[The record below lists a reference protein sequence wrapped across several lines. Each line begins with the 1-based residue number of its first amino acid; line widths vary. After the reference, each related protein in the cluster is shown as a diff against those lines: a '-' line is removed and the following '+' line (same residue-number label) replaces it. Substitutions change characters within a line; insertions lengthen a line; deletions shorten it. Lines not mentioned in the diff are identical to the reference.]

1 MQAAPPFGER
11 EPRFRHQPRDAADRR
26 IIDATRQAARA
37 GQARTTRRAGEQ
49 FGERRVEAHP
59 RIMPQSRGG
68 GDAPRRRLSF
78 ADARG
83 CHCRTPG
90 PERSGSATRV
100 VLHAVGTA
108 TPTSRC
114 TARTSVDRIELR
126 PSLFDD
132 LHRPFALGAG
142 ERLRRALPARAAAP
156 ARRREAA
163 ARLACEAQRMNVN
176 DIIVQAT
183 VAVMLLALLAVAF
196 AWAYRRW
203 GRFRARKQIV
213 RSFESVSAA
222 VLRDVLIPD
231 GSGGQLHI
239 DFLLLTGRGLLV
251 VDYRDVEGVV
261 FGGEHMRE
269 WAVMNGSERST
280 FLNPLEALYD
290 RIAAVKLLAGEVP
303 VDGRIMFTSRSKF
316 PKGRPP
322 RVLRLDLLEGE
333 YPPAVP
339 GTTHPAERYRPAWD
353 QLVGQV
359 EPSPLGRA

>member
-1 MQAAPPFGER
+1 
-11 EPRFRHQPRDAADRR
+11 
-26 IIDATRQAARA
+26 
-37 GQARTTRRAGEQ
+37 
-49 FGERRVEAHP
+49 
-59 RIMPQSRGG
+59 
-68 GDAPRRRLSF
+68 
-78 ADARG
+78 
-83 CHCRTPG
+83 
-90 PERSGSATRV
+90 
-100 VLHAVGTA
+100 
-108 TPTSRC
+108 
-114 TARTSVDRIELR
+114 
-126 PSLFDD
+126 
-132 LHRPFALGAG
+132 
-142 ERLRRALPARAAAP
+142 
-156 ARRREAA
+156 
-163 ARLACEAQRMNVN
+163 MNVN

-183 VAVMLLALLAVAF
+183 VAVMLVALLAVAF
-196 AWAYRRW
+196 AWAYRVW

-251 VDYRDVEGVV
+251 VDYRDVAGVV

-303 VDGRIMFTSRSKF
+303 VDGRIVFTSRSKF

-339 GTTHPAERYRPAWD
+339 GTTHPAERYRPAWE
-353 QLVGQV
+353 QLVAQA
-359 EPSPLGRA
+359 EPSPLGRS

>member
-1 MQAAPPFGER
+1 
-11 EPRFRHQPRDAADRR
+11 
-26 IIDATRQAARA
+26 
-37 GQARTTRRAGEQ
+37 
-49 FGERRVEAHP
+49 
-59 RIMPQSRGG
+59 
-68 GDAPRRRLSF
+68 
-78 ADARG
+78 
-83 CHCRTPG
+83 
-90 PERSGSATRV
+90 
-100 VLHAVGTA
+100 
-108 TPTSRC
+108 
-114 TARTSVDRIELR
+114 
-126 PSLFDD
+126 
-132 LHRPFALGAG
+132 
-142 ERLRRALPARAAAP
+142 
-156 ARRREAA
+156 
-163 ARLACEAQRMNVN
+163 MNVN

-183 VAVMLLALLAVAF
+183 VAVMLVALLAVAF
-196 AWAYRRW
+196 TWAYRRW

-290 RIAAVKLLAGEVP
+290 RISAIKLLAGEVP
-303 VDGRIMFTSRSKF
+303 VDGRIVFTSRSKF

-333 YPPAVP
+333 FPAAEP
-339 GTTHPAERYRPAWD
+339 GTTHPAERYRAAWD
-353 QLVGQV
+353 QLAVQV
-359 EPSPLGRA
+359 EPSPLGRT

>member
-1 MQAAPPFGER
+1 
-11 EPRFRHQPRDAADRR
+11 
-26 IIDATRQAARA
+26 
-37 GQARTTRRAGEQ
+37 
-49 FGERRVEAHP
+49 
-59 RIMPQSRGG
+59 
-68 GDAPRRRLSF
+68 
-78 ADARG
+78 
-83 CHCRTPG
+83 
-90 PERSGSATRV
+90 
-100 VLHAVGTA
+100 
-108 TPTSRC
+108 
-114 TARTSVDRIELR
+114 
-126 PSLFDD
+126 
-132 LHRPFALGAG
+132 
-142 ERLRRALPARAAAP
+142 
-156 ARRREAA
+156 
-163 ARLACEAQRMNVN
+163 MNVN
-176 DIIVQAT
+176 DIIVQVT
-183 VAVMLLALLAVAF
+183 VAVMLVALLAVGF
-196 AWAYRRW
+196 AWAYRVW

-251 VDYRDVEGVV
+251 VDYRDVAGVV

-290 RIAAVKLLAGEVP
+290 RIAAVKLLAGEAP
-303 VDGRIMFTSRSKF
+303 VDGRIVFTSRSKF

-353 QLVGQV
+353 QLVAQA

>member
-1 MQAAPPFGER
+1 
-11 EPRFRHQPRDAADRR
+11 
-26 IIDATRQAARA
+26 
-37 GQARTTRRAGEQ
+37 
-49 FGERRVEAHP
+49 
-59 RIMPQSRGG
+59 
-68 GDAPRRRLSF
+68 
-78 ADARG
+78 
-83 CHCRTPG
+83 
-90 PERSGSATRV
+90 
-100 VLHAVGTA
+100 
-108 TPTSRC
+108 
-114 TARTSVDRIELR
+114 
-126 PSLFDD
+126 
-132 LHRPFALGAG
+132 
-142 ERLRRALPARAAAP
+142 
-156 ARRREAA
+156 
-163 ARLACEAQRMNVN
+163 MNVN

-183 VAVMLLALLAVAF
+183 VAVMLVALLAVAF
-196 AWAYRRW
+196 TWAYRRW

-290 RIAAVKLLAGEVP
+290 RIAAVKLLAGEAP
-303 VDGRIMFTSRSKF
+303 VDGRIVFTSRSKF

-333 YPPAVP
+333 YPSAVP

-353 QLVGQV
+353 QLVAQV
-359 EPSPLGRA
+359 EPSPLGRD

>member
-1 MQAAPPFGER
+1 
-11 EPRFRHQPRDAADRR
+11 
-26 IIDATRQAARA
+26 
-37 GQARTTRRAGEQ
+37 
-49 FGERRVEAHP
+49 
-59 RIMPQSRGG
+59 
-68 GDAPRRRLSF
+68 
-78 ADARG
+78 
-83 CHCRTPG
+83 
-90 PERSGSATRV
+90 
-100 VLHAVGTA
+100 
-108 TPTSRC
+108 
-114 TARTSVDRIELR
+114 
-126 PSLFDD
+126 
-132 LHRPFALGAG
+132 
-142 ERLRRALPARAAAP
+142 
-156 ARRREAA
+156 
-163 ARLACEAQRMNVN
+163 MNVN

-183 VAVMLLALLAVAF
+183 VGVMLVALLAVAF

-213 RSFESVSAA
+213 KSFETVSAA

-251 VDYRDVEGVV
+251 VDYRDVAGVV

-269 WAVMNGSERST
+269 WAVMNGSERAT

-303 VDGRIMFTSRSKF
+303 VDGRIVFTSRSKF

-339 GTTHPAERYRPAWD
+339 GTTHPAERYRPAWE
-353 QLVGQV
+353 QLVAQV
-359 EPSPLGRA
+359 EPSPLGRG

>member
-1 MQAAPPFGER
+1 
-11 EPRFRHQPRDAADRR
+11 
-26 IIDATRQAARA
+26 
-37 GQARTTRRAGEQ
+37 
-49 FGERRVEAHP
+49 
-59 RIMPQSRGG
+59 
-68 GDAPRRRLSF
+68 
-78 ADARG
+78 
-83 CHCRTPG
+83 
-90 PERSGSATRV
+90 
-100 VLHAVGTA
+100 
-108 TPTSRC
+108 
-114 TARTSVDRIELR
+114 
-126 PSLFDD
+126 
-132 LHRPFALGAG
+132 
-142 ERLRRALPARAAAP
+142 
-156 ARRREAA
+156 
-163 ARLACEAQRMNVN
+163 MNVN

-183 VAVMLLALLAVAF
+183 VAVMLVALLAVAF

-290 RIAAVKLLAGEVP
+290 RIAAVKLLAGEAP
-303 VDGRIMFTSRSKF
+303 VDGRIIFTSRSKF

-339 GTTHPAERYRPAWD
+339 GTTHPAERYRQAWD

>member
-1 MQAAPPFGER
+1 
-11 EPRFRHQPRDAADRR
+11 
-26 IIDATRQAARA
+26 
-37 GQARTTRRAGEQ
+37 
-49 FGERRVEAHP
+49 
-59 RIMPQSRGG
+59 
-68 GDAPRRRLSF
+68 
-78 ADARG
+78 
-83 CHCRTPG
+83 
-90 PERSGSATRV
+90 
-100 VLHAVGTA
+100 
-108 TPTSRC
+108 
-114 TARTSVDRIELR
+114 
-126 PSLFDD
+126 
-132 LHRPFALGAG
+132 
-142 ERLRRALPARAAAP
+142 
-156 ARRREAA
+156 
-163 ARLACEAQRMNVN
+163 MNVN

-183 VAVMLLALLAVAF
+183 VAVMLVALLAVAF
-196 AWAYRRW
+196 TWAYRRW

-290 RIAAVKLLAGEVP
+290 RISAIKLLAGEVP
-303 VDGRIMFTSRSKF
+303 VDGRIVFTGRSKF

-333 YPPAVP
+333 YPSAVP

-353 QLVGQV
+353 QLVAQV
-359 EPSPLGRA
+359 EPSPLGRD